1 MSEFDY
7 INKTY
12 GVNACIGRR
21 VIVYGEPGTII
32 KDCGNHLGV
41 NFDNRKPGHVS
52 RCHPT
57 SEVQYLDEFRAP
69 RKMTAGQRR
78 YQEYLDAD
86 SGQSFSEWIGAYRKL
101 KPTENYSCVM
111 EPVEKTT
118 LKSEE
123 VEVSIGKIGVI
134 VNFSAPTT

>member
-1 MSEFDY
+1 MEPFDY

-32 KDCGNHLGV
+32 KDCGRHLGV
-41 NFDNRKPGHVS
+41 NFDNQKPGHVS

-57 SEVQYLDEFRAP
+57 SEVQYLDEIVKP

-78 YQEYLDAD
+78 YRDWLEAD
-86 SGQSFSEWIGAYRKL
+86 TGHSFANWIGAGR
-101 KPTENYSCVM
+101 
-111 EPVEKTT
+111 
-118 LKSEE
+118 
-123 VEVSIGKIGVI
+123 
-134 VNFSAPTT
+134 

>member
-1 MSEFDY
+1 LGGSEVSDFDY

-21 VIVYGEPGTII
+21 VIVYSEPGTII
-32 KDCGNHLGV
+32 KDCGHYLGV

-57 SEVQYLDEFRAP
+57 SEVVYLDEIRKP

-78 YQEYLDAD
+78 YQEYLEAD
-86 SGQSFSEWIGAYRKL
+86 GYGSFSEWIGAYRNGKNKL
-101 KPTENYSCVM
+101 
-111 EPVEKTT
+111 
-118 LKSEE
+118 
-123 VEVSIGKIGVI
+123 
-134 VNFSAPTT
+134 APTN

>member
-1 MSEFDY
+1 MEPFDY

-21 VIVYGEPGTII
+21 VIVYGKPGTII
-32 KDCGNHLGV
+32 KDCGHYLGV
-41 NFDNRKPGHVS
+41 NFDNEKPGQIG

-57 SEVQYLDEFRAP
+57 SEVQYLDEIVKP
-69 RKMTAGQRR
+69 RKITAGQRR

-101 KPTENYSCVM
+101 KN
-111 EPVEKTT
+111 K
-118 LKSEE
+118 L
-123 VEVSIGKIGVI
+123 
-134 VNFSAPTT
+134 APTN

>member
-1 MSEFDY
+1 MNDFDY

-21 VIVYGEPGTII
+21 VIVYGDPGTII
-32 KDCGNHLGV
+32 KDCGHHLGV

-57 SEVQYLDEFRAP
+57 SEVQYLDEIVKP
-69 RKMTAGQRR
+69 RKMTASQRR

-101 KPTENYSCVM
+101 KT
-111 EPVEKTT
+111 
-118 LKSEE
+118 
-123 VEVSIGKIGVI
+123 I
-134 VNFSAPTT
+134 

>member
-1 MSEFDY
+1 MNDFDY

-21 VIVYGEPGTII
+21 VIVYGMPGTII
-32 KDCGNHLGV
+32 KDCGNRLGV

-57 SEVQYLDEFRAP
+57 SEVQYLDVIVKP

-78 YQEYLDAD
+78 YQEWLDAD
-86 SGQSFSEWIGAYRKL
+86 TGHSFANWIGAGR
-101 KPTENYSCVM
+101 
-111 EPVEKTT
+111 
-118 LKSEE
+118 
-123 VEVSIGKIGVI
+123 
-134 VNFSAPTT
+134 